1 MAHCAPSTALLSLLQ
16 LIMLYACQ
24 HFTTTVSLSTVQVDQ
39 LKDEVTRL
47 TSRLAG
53 SQGKAAS
60 AAAPPNDVASKHMF
74 V

>member
-1 MAHCAPSTALLSLLQ
+1 
-16 LIMLYACQ
+16 MLYACQ
-24 HFTTTVSLSTVQVDQ
+24 HIATIVSLSAFQVDQ

-53 SQGKAAS
+53 SQGKAAP
-60 AAAPPNDVASKHMF
+60 ATVPANDVAGKHMF